1 MHELSVAISLIEQLE
16 QVARRE
22 GARKITAVHLAI
34 GALSGVEREP
44 LEFCFPMAAEGT
56 LAEGARLEID
66 DVPVALRCRACGA
79 EATAGD
85 LPLAC
90 PRCGEPAIEITGGR
104 ELQVRSMEVV

>member
-22 GARKITAVHLAI
+22 GARRITAVHLLV

-56 LAEGARLEID
+56 LAEGARLEIEE
-66 DVPVALRCRACGA
+66 VPVGLRCRRCGA
-79 EATAGD
+79 EATSGE

-90 PRCGEPAIEITGGR
+90 PRCGAPAIEITAGR
-104 ELQVRSMEVV
+104 ELKVRAMEVT